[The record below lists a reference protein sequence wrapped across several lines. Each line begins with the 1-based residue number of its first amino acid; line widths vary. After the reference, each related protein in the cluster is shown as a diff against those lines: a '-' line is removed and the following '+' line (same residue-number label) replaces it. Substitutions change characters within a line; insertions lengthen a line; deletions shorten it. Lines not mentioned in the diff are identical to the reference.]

1 MPPSILS
8 QRQRRLWLALV
19 LASFG
24 LIVGSSHLQA
34 QPLPLPEHLTDL
46 TSPTGQT
53 LLQESEAQT
62 DFLPLMSQYVTQENQ
77 AFCGIASMVMV
88 LNSLGVPAPNAPE
101 WNRAYFT
108 QENLFN
114 AETEAVIPRER
125 IARQGLTLE
134 ELARILAS
142 YPVEVESHH
151 GSDVSLDQFRQLVAT
166 NLAEPNNFIVIN
178 YLRRSIGQESG
189 GHISPLA
196 AYDADTDRVLILDV
210 SRYKYPP
217 VWVEVESLWNATNT
231 IDSVSGLSRGLVTVS
246 SDGSHTVGE

>member
-1 MPPSILS
+1 MLLSIMF
-8 QRQRRLWLALV
+8 QRQRRLWLASV

-24 LIVGSSHLQA
+24 LAVGSSQLQA

-101 WNRAYFT
+101 WNRDYFT

-114 AETEAVIPRER
+114 AQTEAIIPRER

-134 ELARILAS
+134 EVTSILAS
-142 YPVEVESHH
+142 YPVEVARYH

-166 NLAEPNNFIVIN
+166 NLAEPNNFVVIN

-196 AYDADTDRVLILDV
+196 AYDADTDQVLILDV

-217 VWVEVESLWNATNT
+217 VWVEVEALWNATNT

-246 SDGSHTVGE
+246 FDGSHTVGE